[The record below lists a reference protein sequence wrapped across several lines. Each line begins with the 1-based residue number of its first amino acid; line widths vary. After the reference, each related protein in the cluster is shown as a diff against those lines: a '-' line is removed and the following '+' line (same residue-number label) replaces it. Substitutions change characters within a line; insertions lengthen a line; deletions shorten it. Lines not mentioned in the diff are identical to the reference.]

1 MKTHIWQ
8 GRLIP
13 DDQLPERLAGLETE
27 IRETLRDSLDTS
39 TVLYACGDIA
49 CQLKNGGLP
58 ELEEALRADGISGA
72 RAVLTQLAD
81 NISEDALRS
90 KLCAELGSEEP
101 FVLRRVD
108 YKEAHFERW
117 SPMGVLT
124 HITAGNAPI
133 VAPMA
138 AVEGLLSGNINILK
152 VASNAGEFPGLF
164 LEKLSQYGNIG
175 KFLYMLRISSAE
187 KDKLQIILDA
197 ADCVS
202 AWGGEEAIAS
212 IRSMTPSGTPVV
224 TWGHKISFGY
234 VTPSRLSPET
244 CDALVKS
251 VCRNDQQSCSS
262 PQVALIDTDDKTL
275 VSRFA
280 HMLAEAFERAR
291 ALYPDPKPDMA
302 QMAEITAV
310 SEVHRAD
317 LCFNE
322 GEIIEA
328 ADKQYRL
335 LVSYSP
341 KFMPSPLFRT
351 LWVAPMPHEELVSNL
366 RGMRAYLQTAGLAC
380 TISELNG
387 ITKALYR
394 AGLTRIAPLDS
405 TSASYSGEPHDGV
418 FALPRFLKRV
428 ALRSDLPL
436 ASFASFSA
444 FEPHEYPARTGQATQ
459 GKKDYPPVP
468 EEGTRVLMK
477 SGGTTGDPV
486 FCSYTERDYQ
496 KYIVASALEAYL
508 AAGLDPVHDVTA
520 DLFKGGNLYG
530 GMNTMISIYDA
541 MKAPHLSIGALDD
554 YGLVAKYVMKGRANT
569 LIGAPSYI
577 VRLMR
582 ENENEFKEYGRIE
595 KIFYGG
601 EHMSEGQRRYLKETF
616 GIKLIVSML
625 YGANETGSMGYGCP
639 YCEDGEFHV
648 FGDIQQLEILKMDS
662 DEPVSPGETGRLF
675 FTGFLREDGH
685 TERYEIGD
693 TGYWME
699 GECPCGRKDRR
710 FKLAAR
716 YGDVI
721 RVAGTFFNYQRIGA
735 ILSSRLGYTGRLQI
749 VLTREGLGE
758 VMTLCLEDPSIT
770 PEMAAKAMLESKY
783 DSFEKTL
790 PTGLM
795 RLDVKIVR
803 SDEFVINTTSMKIR
817 NIIDQ
822 R

>member
-1 MKTHIWQ
+1 MKMHIWQ
-8 GRLIP
+8 GKPLP
-13 DDQLPERLAGLETE
+13 DTELSERLTGLEAE
-27 IRETLRDSLDTS
+27 IQQTLRETLDTN
-39 TVLYACGDIA
+39 TVLCACGDVA
-49 CQLKNGGLP
+49 QKLRSGELP
-58 ELEEALRADGISGA
+58 GLEEALCADGIA
-72 RAVLTQLAD
+72 NAKAVLTQLAD
-81 NISEDALRS
+81 NIDKEALCKKLRS
-90 KLCAELGSEEP
+90 ELGSEEP
-101 FVLRRVD
+101 FKLRRAD
-108 YKEAHFERW
+108 YEEAHFEKW

-164 LEKLSQYGNIG
+164 LSILSGYGNIG
-175 KFLYMLRISSAE
+175 KFLYMLRISSSE
-187 KDKLQIILDA
+187 KEKLQTILNA

-212 IRSMTPSGTPVV
+212 IRAMTPDGTPVV

-234 VTPSRLSPET
+234 VTPDGLSSEA

-262 PQVALIDTDDKTL
+262 PQVALIDTDDKAV

-280 HMLAEAFERAR
+280 NMLADAFERAR
-291 ALYPDPKPDMA
+291 RLYPDPAPDMA

-310 SEVHRAD
+310 SELHRAD
-317 LCFNE
+317 LCFND

-328 ADKQYRL
+328 EDKQYRL

-351 LWVAPMPHEELVSNL
+351 LWVAPMKHEELVASL
-366 RGMRAYLQTAGLAC
+366 RGMRAYLQTAGLGC
-380 TISELNG
+380 TLAEVDV

-394 AGLTRIAPLDS
+394 AGLTRVTPLDS
-405 TSASYSGEPHDGV
+405 TGASYAGEPHDGV

-428 ALRSDLPL
+428 SLRTELPL
-436 ASFASFSA
+436 ASFTSFSA
-444 FEPHEYPARTGQATQ
+444 FEQNDRPPRTGQALE

-468 EEGTRVLMK
+468 AGGTRVLMK

-486 FCSYTERDYQ
+486 FCSYSERDYQ
-496 KYIVASALEAYL
+496 NYIVKPSMKAFL
-508 AAGLDPVHDVTA
+508 AAGLDPAHDVVA

-530 GMNTMISIYDA
+530 GMNAMISIFDA
-541 MKAPHLSIGALDD
+541 LKAPHLSIGALDD
-554 YGLVAKYVMKGRANT
+554 YHLAAKYVMTGRAT
-569 LIGAPSYI
+569 ALLSAPSYI
-577 VRLMR
+577 VRLME
-582 ENENEFKEYGRIE
+582 ENEEAFKAYGRI
-595 KIFYGG
+595 KKVFYGG
-601 EHMSEGQRRYLKETF
+601 EHMSEGQRRYLSEVF
-616 GIKLIVSML
+616 GIDCICSVL

-639 YCEDGEFHV
+639 CCKEGEFHL
-648 FGDIQQLEILKMDS
+648 FSEIQQLEILKMDE
-662 DEPVSPGETGRLF
+662 DAPAAPGEQGRLL
-675 FTGFLREDGH
+675 FTGFLRENGY

-693 TGYWME
+693 TGYWLE
-699 GECPCGRKDRR
+699 GECPCGRKERR

-735 ILSSRLGYTGRLQI
+735 ILSEKLGYTGRLQI
-749 VLTREGLGE
+749 LLSRDSLAE
-758 VMTLCLEDPSIT
+758 VMTLCLENTEIT
-770 PEMAAKAMLESKY
+770 AEQAAQAMLKAGY
-783 DSFEKTL
+783 DSFEKTV

-795 RLDVKIVR
+795 RLEVR
-803 SDEFVINTTSMKIR
+803 VLQPDGFVINATSMKIR
-817 NIIDQ
+817 NIIDN